1 MVQTGCKYIQGSG
14 VQLRAE
20 KHEKI
25 AAILVNL
32 TPGCDV
38 RVTQFSQLQK
48 MGGINLTLCPWAAS
62 RQAYVPWH

>member
-32 TPGCDV
+32 TQV
-38 RVTQFSQLQK
+38 VTLGSHSFPSFK
-48 MGGINLTLCPWAAS
+48 KWEELT
-62 RQAYVPWH
+62 